1 MIKFFRHIRQN
12 LLMENKTGK
21 PAAKPS
27 AGKPAGRYF
36 KYAIG
41 EIILVVIGILIALQ
55 INNWNELKKQ
65 RNEAHTFIKR
75 LSEEVEQNIEITN
88 REILLEQQQV
98 EKTKS
103 LLEMFLWPQDKISSR
118 AIDSLIFAIMSSNSI
133 DIKTGTLEEGLN
145 TGKVSLLTNSELKQK
160 LYSLP
165 AVFEEIKRLETLE
178 SQDINDNMV
187 PYMYDHMNFKNMD
200 NAFSEFSKT
209 LGPSKFKTVE
219 NRRLL
224 TSLKFENLVDNRYY
238 NANQSL
244 ENYRELLTNLKSIK
258 KLLDEPLSE

>member
-1 MIKFFRHIRQN
+1 MIKFFRKIRQN

-21 PAAKPS
+21 
-27 AGKPAGRYF
+27 YF

-41 EIILVVIGILIALQ
+41 EIILVVIGILIALS

-65 RNEAHTFIKR
+65 RNEAQTFIKR
-75 LSEEVEQNIEITN
+75 LSEEVGQNIEVTN
-88 REILLEQQQV
+88 REILLEQDQV

-103 LLEMFLWPQDKISSR
+103 LLEMFSLPQDKINSR

-145 TGKVSLLTNSELKQK
+145 IGQVSLLSNSDLKQK
-160 LYSLP
+160 LYNLP

-178 SQDINDNMV
+178 SEDINDNMV
-187 PYMYDHMNFKNMD
+187 PYLYDNMNFKNMD

-209 LGPSKFKTVE
+209 LGPSKFKTIE
-219 NRRLL
+219 NTRLL
-224 TSLKFENLVDNRYY
+224 NSLKFENLVDNRYY
-238 NANQSL
+238 NTNRSL
-244 ENYRELLTNLKSIK
+244 ENYKDLLTNLKSIE
-258 KLLDEPLSE
+258 KLLDEPFND

>member
-1 MIKFFRHIRQN
+1 MIKFFRKTRQN

-21 PAAKPS
+21 
-27 AGKPAGRYF
+27 YF

-41 EIILVVIGILIALQ
+41 EIILVVIGILIALS

-65 RNEAHTFIKR
+65 RNEAQTFIKR
-75 LSEEVEQNIEITN
+75 LSEEVGQNIEVTN
-88 REILLEQQQV
+88 REILLEQDQV

-103 LLEMFLWPQDKISSR
+103 LLEMFSLPQDKINSR

-145 TGKVSLLTNSELKQK
+145 TGQVSLLSNSDLKQK

-178 SQDINDNMV
+178 SEDINDNMV
-187 PYMYDHMNFKNMD
+187 PYLYDNMNFKNMD

-209 LGPSKFKTVE
+209 LGPSKFKTIE

-224 TSLKFENLVDNRYY
+224 NSLKFENLVDNRFY
-238 NANQSL
+238 NTNQSL
-244 ENYRELLTNLKSIK
+244 ENYKDLLTNLKSIE
-258 KLLDEPLSE
+258 KLLDEPFND

>member
-1 MIKFFRHIRQN
+1 MIKFFRKIRQN

-21 PAAKPS
+21 
-27 AGKPAGRYF
+27 YF

-41 EIILVVIGILIALQ
+41 EIILVVIGILIALS

-65 RNEAHTFIKR
+65 RNEAQTFIKR
-75 LSEEVEQNIEITN
+75 LSEEVGQNIEVTN
-88 REILLEQQQV
+88 REILLEQDQV

-103 LLEMFLWPQDKISSR
+103 LLEMFSLPQDKINSR

-145 TGKVSLLTNSELKQK
+145 IGQVSLLSNSDLKQK
-160 LYSLP
+160 LYNLP

-178 SQDINDNMV
+178 SEDINDNMV
-187 PYMYDHMNFKNMD
+187 PYLYDNMNFKNMD

-209 LGPSKFKTVE
+209 LGPSKFKTIE
-219 NRRLL
+219 NRRILN
-224 TSLKFENLVDNRYY
+224 SLKFENLVDNRFY
-238 NANQSL
+238 NTNRSL
-244 ENYRELLTNLKSIK
+244 ENYKDLLTNLKSIE
-258 KLLDEPLSE
+258 KLLDEPFND

>member
-1 MIKFFRHIRQN
+1 MIKFFRKTRQN

-21 PAAKPS
+21 
-27 AGKPAGRYF
+27 YF

-41 EIILVVIGILIALQ
+41 EIILVVIGILIALS

-65 RNEAHTFIKR
+65 RNEAKTFIKR
-75 LSEEVEQNIEITN
+75 LSEEVGQNIEVTN
-88 REILLEQQQV
+88 REILLEQDQV

-103 LLEMFLWPQDKISSR
+103 LLEMFSLPQDKINSR

-145 TGKVSLLTNSELKQK
+145 TGQVSLLSNSDLKQK

-178 SQDINDNMV
+178 SEDINDNMV
-187 PYMYDHMNFKNMD
+187 PYLYDNMNFKNMD

-209 LGPSKFKTVE
+209 LGPSKFKTIE

-224 TSLKFENLVDNRYY
+224 NSLKFENLVDNRFY
-238 NANQSL
+238 NTNQSL
-244 ENYRELLTNLKSIK
+244 ENYKDLLTNLKSIE
-258 KLLDEPLSE
+258 KLLDEPFND

>member
-1 MIKFFRHIRQN
+1 MIKFFRKIRQN

-21 PAAKPS
+21 
-27 AGKPAGRYF
+27 YF

-41 EIILVVIGILIALQ
+41 EIILVVIGILIALS

-65 RNEAHTFIKR
+65 RNEAQTFIKR
-75 LSEEVEQNIEITN
+75 LSEEVGQNIEVTN
-88 REILLEQQQV
+88 REILLEQEQV

-103 LLEMFLWPQDKISSR
+103 LLEMFSLPQDKINSR

-145 TGKVSLLTNSELKQK
+145 TGQVSLLSNSDLKQK

-178 SQDINDNMV
+178 SEDINDNMV
-187 PYMYDHMNFKNMD
+187 PYLYDNMNFKNMD

-209 LGPSKFKTVE
+209 LGPSKFKTIE

-224 TSLKFENLVDNRYY
+224 NSLKFENLVDNRFY
-238 NANQSL
+238 NTNQSL
-244 ENYRELLTNLKSIK
+244 ENYKDLLTNLKSIE
-258 KLLDEPLSE
+258 KLLDEPFND

>member
-1 MIKFFRHIRQN
+1 MIKFFRKIRQN

-21 PAAKPS
+21 
-27 AGKPAGRYF
+27 YF

-41 EIILVVIGILIALQ
+41 EIILVVIGILIALS

-65 RNEAHTFIKR
+65 RIEAQTFIKR
-75 LSEEVEQNIEITN
+75 LSEEVGQNIEVTI
-88 REILLEQQQV
+88 REILLEQKQV

-103 LLEMFLWPQDKISSR
+103 LLEMFSLPQDKINSR

-145 TGKVSLLTNSELKQK
+145 TGQVSLLSNSELKQK

-178 SQDINDNMV
+178 SEDINDNMV
-187 PYMYDHMNFKNMD
+187 TYLYDSMNFKNLD

-209 LGPSKFKTVE
+209 LGPSKVQTIE

-224 TSLKFENLVDNRYY
+224 NSLKFENLVDNRFY
-238 NANQSL
+238 NTNQSL
-244 ENYRELLTNLKSIK
+244 ENYKDFLTNLRSIE
-258 KLLDEPLSE
+258 KLLDEPFND

>member
-1 MIKFFRHIRQN
+1 MIKFFRKTRQN

-21 PAAKPS
+21 
-27 AGKPAGRYF
+27 YF

-41 EIILVVIGILIALQ
+41 EIILVVIGILIALS

-65 RNEAHTFIKR
+65 RNEAKTFIKR
-75 LSEEVEQNIEITN
+75 LSEEVGQNIEVTN
-88 REILLEQQQV
+88 REILLEQDQV

-103 LLEMFLWPQDKISSR
+103 LLEMFSLPQDKINSR

-145 TGKVSLLTNSELKQK
+145 TEQVSLLSNSDLKQK

-178 SQDINDNMV
+178 SEDINDNMV
-187 PYMYDHMNFKNMD
+187 PYLYDNMNFKNMD

-209 LGPSKFKTVE
+209 LGPSKFKTIE

-224 TSLKFENLVDNRYY
+224 NSLKFENLVDNRFY
-238 NANQSL
+238 NTNQSL
-244 ENYRELLTNLKSIK
+244 ENYKDLLTNLKSIE
-258 KLLDEPLSE
+258 KLLDEPFND

>member
-1 MIKFFRHIRQN
+1 
-12 LLMENKTGK
+12 MENKTGK
-21 PAAKPS
+21 
-27 AGKPAGRYF
+27 YF

-41 EIILVVIGILIALQ
+41 EIILVVIGILIALS
-55 INNWNELKKQ
+55 INNWNELKKK
-65 RNEAHTFIKR
+65 RNEAQTFIKR
-75 LSEEVEQNIEITN
+75 LSEEVGQNIEVTN
-88 REILLEQQQV
+88 REILLEQDQV

-103 LLEMFLWPQDKISSR
+103 LLEMFSLPQDKINSR

-145 TGKVSLLTNSELKQK
+145 TGQVSLLSNSDLKQK

-178 SQDINDNMV
+178 SEDINDNMV
-187 PYMYDHMNFKNMD
+187 PYLYDNMNFKNMD

-209 LGPSKFKTVE
+209 LWPSKFKTIE

-224 TSLKFENLVDNRYY
+224 NSLKFENLVDNRFY
-238 NANQSL
+238 NTNQSL
-244 ENYRELLTNLKSIK
+244 ENYKDLLTNLKSIE
-258 KLLDEPLSE
+258 KLLDEPFND